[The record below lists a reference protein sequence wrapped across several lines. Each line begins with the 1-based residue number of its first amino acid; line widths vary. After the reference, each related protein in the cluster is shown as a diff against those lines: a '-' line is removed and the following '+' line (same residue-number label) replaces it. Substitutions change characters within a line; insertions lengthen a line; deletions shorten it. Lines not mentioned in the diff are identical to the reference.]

1 MMSYYYYICVM
12 ERKKIIKYPVGV
24 QSFIKIREGNY
35 LYVDKTADIYKL
47 IENSGYY
54 FLSRPRRFGKSLL
67 LSTLEAYYL
76 GRRDLFKGL
85 ALDSL
90 TDDWEPHPV
99 LHLDLNNKEY
109 KDEKSLAEHLNTNLL
124 LWEELYGDER
134 KEGSPEERFA
144 YIIRK
149 AYEITGKKV
158 VILVDEYDKPLLNTI
173 HRPELADIYR
183 SQLKAFYANLKTMDP
198 YIEMAMLTGV
208 ARFSKVSIFSDL
220 NNLRD
225 ISFVE
230 QFSTICGIT
239 SEELDLYFK
248 EGIEMLAAK
257 LNMSYSEVR
266 ELIRLNYDGYHFN
279 EECPDIYNPFSLVNC
294 FANLKIMSYWIES
307 GTPTYLVRLLEK
319 DFLEFREISPSY
331 IGRSELESAGLLSP
345 NPLPAF
351 YQSGYLT
358 IKQYDRDLDQ
368 YTLDYPNK
376 EVKQGFLRFLMEKY
390 IPITSSARGF
400 AVTDFVV
407 AVRDGEPQTFMR
419 KMDSLVASVPYSEK
433 GASEAHFQNV
443 IYLLFTLMGYFCQT
457 EVRTSD
463 GRIDLRVETDR
474 YIYIFE
480 FKIDSTAEAAMEQI
494 REKNY
499 WLADAESGKQIYL
512 IAANFDTQTAR
523 LTPPVIERP

>member
-1 MMSYYYYICVM
+1 M
-12 ERKKIIKYPVGV
+12 EQKKIIKYPVGV
-24 QSFIKIREGNY
+24 QSFKEIREGGY
-35 LYVDKTADIYKL
+35 TYVDKTAFVYELMQGK
-47 IENSGYY
+47 YY

-67 LSTLEAYYL
+67 LSTIEAYYL

-99 LHLDLNNKEY
+99 LHLDLNNSTFSSAQDLEILFDY
-109 KDEKSLAEHLNTNLL
+109 HLNS
-124 LWEELYGDER
+124 WENTYGIESISD
-134 KEGSPEERFA
+134 KSKTTSSLRFA
-144 YIIRK
+144 NIIK
-149 AYEITGKKV
+149 TAYEKTGKKV

-225 ISFVE
+225 ISFE
-230 QFSTICGIT
+230 QKFSAICGIT
-239 SEELDLYFK
+239 SEEVDQYFK
-248 EGIEMLAAK
+248 AGIETLALSIKKTYQEA
-257 LNMSYSEVR
+257 R
-266 ELIRLNYDGYHFN
+266 EILKYNYDGYHFCKN
-279 EECPDIYNPFSLVNC
+279 CPDIYNPFSLVSA
-294 FANLKIMSYWIES
+294 FAKADISDFWFDS
-307 GTPTYLVRLLEK
+307 GTPTYLVRLLEN
-319 DFLEFREISPSY
+319 DFLDFREISPSY
-331 IGRSELESAGLLSP
+331 IDRSELESAGLLSE

-351 YQSGYLT
+351 YQTGYLT
-358 IKQYDRDLDQ
+358 IKDYDRDLDR

-376 EVKQGFLRFLMEKY
+376 EVKQGFLKFLMKKY

-419 KMDSLVASVPYSEK
+419 KMESLVASVPYSEK
-433 GASEAHFQNV
+433 GASESHFQNV

-480 FKIDSTAEAAMEQI
+480 FKIDSTSEAAMEQI
-494 REKNY
+494 REKKY
-499 WLADAESGKQIYL
+499 WLSEAESGKQIYL
-512 IAANFDTQTAR
+512 IAANFNTDTAR
-523 LTPPVIERP
+523 LTPPIIERP

>member
-1 MMSYYYYICVM
+1 M
-12 ERKKIIKYPVGV
+12 EQKKIIKYPVGV
-24 QSFIKIREGNY
+24 QSFKEIREGGY
-35 LYVDKTADIYKL
+35 TYVDKTAFVYELMQGK
-47 IENSGYY
+47 YY

-67 LSTLEAYYL
+67 LSTIEAYYL

-109 KDEKSLAEHLNTNLL
+109 KDEKSLAEHLHTNLL

-144 YIIRK
+144 YIIRR

-173 HRPELADIYR
+173 YRPELADIYR

-225 ISFVE
+225 ISFE
-230 QFSTICGIT
+230 QKFSAICGIT
-239 SEELDLYFK
+239 SEEVDQYFK
-248 EGIEMLAAK
+248 AGIEKLAQCLDVSVVEA
-257 LNMSYSEVR
+257 R
-266 ELIRLNYDGYHFN
+266 ERLKINYDGYHFCKN
-279 EECPDIYNPFSLVNC
+279 CPDIYNPFSLVNA
-294 FANLKIMSYWIES
+294 FAKSDISDFWFDS
-307 GTPTYLVRLLEK
+307 GTPTYLVRLLEN
-319 DFLEFREISPSY
+319 DFLDFREISPSY
-331 IGRSELESAGLLSP
+331 IDRSELESAGLLSE

-351 YQSGYLT
+351 YQTGYLT
-358 IKQYDRDLDQ
+358 IKDYDRDLDR

-376 EVKQGFLRFLMEKY
+376 EVKQGFLKFLMKKY

-419 KMDSLVASVPYSEK
+419 KMESLVASVPYSEK
-433 GASEAHFQNV
+433 GASESHFQNV

-480 FKIDSTAEAAMEQI
+480 FKIDSTSEAAMEQI
-494 REKNY
+494 REKKY
-499 WLADAESGKQIYL
+499 WLSEAESGKQIYL
-512 IAANFDTQTAR
+512 IAANFNTDTAR
-523 LTPPVIERP
+523 LTPPIIERP